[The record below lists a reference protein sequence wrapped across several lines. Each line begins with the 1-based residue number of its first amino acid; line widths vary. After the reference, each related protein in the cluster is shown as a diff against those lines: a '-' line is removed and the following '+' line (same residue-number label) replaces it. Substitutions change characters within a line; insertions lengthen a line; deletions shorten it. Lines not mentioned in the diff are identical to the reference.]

1 MIVDLLHSSVSHDTQ
16 VTCNTDVADTL
27 KVLRRGMEK
36 KINLRKY
43 EDGSVCKM
51 RRCIVYIHIYSVLT
65 IALYPGSKGEG
76 KNRAWCTPLAHA
88 LKYSTRYRMT
98 VMNDIRRERDGCVA
112 HDVQKRCNVG
122 YFSACIPRW

>member
-51 RRCIVYIHIYSVLT
+51 RRCTVYIHIYSVLA
-65 IALYPGSKGEG
+65 IASYLGSEGEG
-76 KNRAWCTPLAHA
+76 KNRAWCTPLVHA
-88 LKYSTRYRMT
+88 LNYNARYRVT
-98 VMNDIRRERDGCVA
+98 VMNDVEREMGVWHMMYKNVA
-112 HDVQKRCNVG
+112 TWVI
-122 YFSACIPRW
+122 FSACIPRW